1 MSSISPLAPRPDNL
15 KHWAKRYRTELAA
28 SSSTVLSTLIAF
40 PLESV
45 KTRIQSYPDSFVN
58 CVQKTFRDEGLKGF
72 WRGVAAP
79 LVSITAVRT
88 LSFSVYQ
95 KAKYKASATIGG
107 LTGEDEP
114 LIVVNRPGSIPN
126 WGTILCFG
134 SAGAAA
140 GAASTLLA
148 CPFELTKN
156 AMVISKQIA
165 SSGVGTKAHPIRSSY
180 QNKNTFLTARQIV
193 RNCGVMG
200 LYSGFQ
206 LQILRETFG
215 TAIYF
220 MAYESLKQIVVKYE
234 KTQSPTSPFAVAIAG
249 GCSGIISLVSTY
261 PLDRAKTAYQ
271 RACLERGQSRPNV
284 KYNIEYF
291 KRASYQGV
299 VVAASRSAITNAVLF
314 STFEYV
320 KKRINALPD
329 PDREA

>member
-1 MSSISPLAPRPDNL
+1 MRSKRSHSCSLLA
-15 KHWAKRYRTELAA
+15 
-28 SSSTVLSTLIAF
+28 
-40 PLESV
+40 
-45 KTRIQSYPDSFVN
+45 
-58 CVQKTFRDEGLKGF
+58 
-72 WRGVAAP
+72 GVAAP

-148 CPFELTKN
+148 CELKALLTVSFADSSGPFELTKN

-206 LQILRETFG
+206 LQIRMVTRN
-215 TAIYF
+215 
-220 MAYESLKQIVVKYE
+220 KIVSSDCDSARNFWY
-234 KTQSPTSPFAVAIAG
+234 G
-249 GCSGIISLVSTY
+249 YLLHGI
-261 PLDRAKTAYQ
+261 
-271 RACLERGQSRPNV
+271 
-284 KYNIEYF
+284 
-291 KRASYQGV
+291 
-299 VVAASRSAITNAVLF
+299 
-314 STFEYV
+314 
-320 KKRINALPD
+320 
-329 PDREA
+329 